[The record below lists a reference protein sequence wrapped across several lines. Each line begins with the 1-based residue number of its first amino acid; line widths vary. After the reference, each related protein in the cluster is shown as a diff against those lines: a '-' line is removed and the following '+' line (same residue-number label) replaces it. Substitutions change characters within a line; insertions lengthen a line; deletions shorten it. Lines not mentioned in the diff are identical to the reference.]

1 MAIKIVFY
9 RIKIVVILIILD
21 SCFTVP
27 INNKKSPF
35 RVRRQMS
42 KDSRL
47 VVKDN
52 SLIDASFN
60 LTLVE
65 QRLMLLAIVE
75 ARELDKL
82 SPDTPIEVK
91 AIAYRDQY
99 KIDESNAYSQLADAT
114 KQLFNRQF
122 SYIDQY
128 KGEDCITVARWV
140 NRASYLN
147 DNGTVVLY
155 MSSEVISMISRLEA
169 NFTQYLLEQVSEF
182 KSKYS
187 IRLYELLIKYRDIGN
202 SKKYAIDELK
212 NLLGLESTEYK
223 TMSLFKV
230 NVLDKAVKEINEKTD
245 IQIKYEQFK
254 EGRTISHILFKLSK
268 KKEKKQKASRDQST
282 ADLFTGMSDKQILMF
297 SDKLSRDTAFQNYYK
312 ANVGESIEDYAE
324 RIALMLS
331 DTFYIKEWMPYL
343 KNVGYLN

>member
-1 MAIKIVFY
+1 
-9 RIKIVVILIILD
+9 LIILD

-60 LTLVE
+60 LSLVE

-82 SPDTPIEVK
+82 TPDTPIEVK
-91 AIAYRDQY
+91 ATAYRDQY
-99 KIDESNAYSQLADAT
+99 NIDESNAYSQLADAT

-122 SYIDQY
+122 SYIDRY
-128 KGEDCITVARWV
+128 ADTDAVTVSRWINEATYV
-140 NRASYLN
+140 N
-147 DNGTVVLY
+147 DKGTVVLY
-155 MSSEVISMISRLEA
+155 LNRNVISMISRLEA
-169 NFTQYLLEQVSEF
+169 NFTQYLLEQVSDF
-182 KSKYS
+182 KSKHS

-202 SKKYAIDELK
+202 SKKYGIDEFRS
-212 NLLGLESTEYK
+212 LLGLESTEYK

-230 NVLDKAVKEINEKTD
+230 NVLDKAVTEINSKAD

-254 EGRTISHILFKLSK
+254 EGRAISHILFKLSE
-268 KKEKKQKASRDQST
+268 KKEKKPRSIKDQNT
-282 ADLFTGMSDKQILMF
+282 VDMFTGLSIKQCLMF
-297 SDKLSRDTAFQNYYK
+297 GDKLSRDTAFQNHYK
-312 ANVGESIEDYAE
+312 ANVGESVEDYAE
-324 RIALMLS
+324 RIATMLS
-331 DTFYIKEWMPYL
+331 DAFYVNEWKDYL
-343 KNVGYLN
+343 LSVGYVPSNK